1 MTYILS
7 RAVRD
12 HSGGNRV
19 PEKSNGVMERG
30 QSPYTAYLTHNIT
43 FHPNPVC
50 YIAAVHYISTLGAVH
65 HLVVVEGKKSGY
77 SNLQYITL

>member
-1 MTYILS
+1 M
-7 RAVRD
+7 RD

-30 QSPYTAYLTHNIT
+30 QSPYTACLTPNIP

-50 YIAAVHYISTLGAVH
+50 YIVAVHYISTLGAVH
-65 HLVVVEGKKSGY
+65 HLVVVEKVTVGY